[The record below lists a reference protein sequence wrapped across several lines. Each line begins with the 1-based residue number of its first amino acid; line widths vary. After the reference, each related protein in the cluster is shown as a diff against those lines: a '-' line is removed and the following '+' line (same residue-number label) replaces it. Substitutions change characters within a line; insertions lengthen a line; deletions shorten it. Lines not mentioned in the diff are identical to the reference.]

1 LYIYFSLGLPVR
13 QHPTSG
19 YFYPQGL
26 RVVPVGSYN
35 DIERRVTE
43 GTENRTIAATN
54 MNATSSRAHT
64 VVTIHFDQIITTSHG
79 ETKKMSVI
87 NLVDLAGKRIVY
99 IQTKRKNKF

>member
-1 LYIYFSLGLPVR
+1 
-13 QHPTSG
+13 
-19 YFYPQGL
+19 
-26 RVVPVGSYN
+26 
-35 DIERRVTE
+35 
-43 GTENRTIAATN
+43 

-87 NLVDLAGKRIVY
+87 NLVDLAGKRILY